1 MAPAGQLE
9 LVERSVPPSAA
20 NFWLPLSFAGLNK
33 GTTKRWFSRSR
44 FPRPQN
50 GARRHPL
57 KGNITVLGRDRRR
70 PEMPVRQ
77 QLPFIILCLLFFTPR
92 VAGLADNM
100 RLCGENLVKMMKIV
114 CNNCFNGGS
123 SFDIAQQKRDGIVGA
138 LLTRRKKIEERSKRS
153 RKGIVEECCIR
164 SCSYTYMR
172 SYCCA

>member
-1 MAPAGQLE
+1 MQKGKYHFEVTTFKGNLA
-9 LVERSVPPSAA
+9 RSFHPSAH
-20 NFWLPLSFAGLNK
+20 S
-33 GTTKRWFSRSR
+33 SE
-44 FPRPQN
+44 
-50 GARRHPL
+50 
-57 KGNITVLGRDRRR
+57 GNITVLGRDRRR